1 VAQRLADSY
10 PMRMDGNRFA
20 NAFIPILK
28 FHYTVCATKEYQ
40 LCEPRFGG
48 HIIIENRI
56 IVFAHIG
63 YKSGS
68 RNEYSFVAHTV
79 YTYSVTHIKVYTPM
93 REHGPCVD
101 RVFKTKHG
109 PQPIAN
115 LFSSSSL
122 TTLVFTA
129 SCVSQKI
136 SAKILKT
143 CQKSSYPGTIRLIN
157 KFLTVGGL

>member
-1 VAQRLADSY
+1 MRLLLQNVDKKAPED
-10 PMRMDGNRFA
+10 
-20 NAFIPILK
+20 
-28 FHYTVCATKEYQ
+28 H
-40 LCEPRFGG
+40 
-48 HIIIENRI
+48 
-56 IVFAHIG
+56 VFARTI
-63 YKSGS
+63 
-68 RNEYSFVAHTV
+68 
-79 YTYSVTHIKVYTPM
+79 YSVRQIKVNTPM

-143 CQKSSYPGTIRLIN
+143 CQKSFYPGIIRLIN